1 MPSTRQTLLHRVR
14 DPGDR
19 EAWAEFFELYAPLLE
34 GYARAHGLARDD
46 AEEVRDQCL
55 EVLSRKLRD
64 FEYERARGSFSAW
77 LHRIAHA
84 KVIDLVRARKV
95 RARESVELSALAA
108 AGVDPDE
115 RWERQWR
122 AEHLRYAL
130 ARVQQDEPEERFR
143 VFEMLLVDELSVP
156 EVCARAGLRT
166 TQVYKIKASVL
177 KKVRAV
183 LERLGTG
190 AEHAG

>member
-1 MPSTRQTLLHRVR
+1 MKTTRQTLLHRVR
-14 DPGDR
+14 DPADR
-19 EAWAEFFELYAPLLE
+19 EAWEEFFELYSPLLE

-55 EVLSRKLRD
+55 EVLARKLPT

-95 RARESVELSALAA
+95 RARESVELVSLPA
-108 AGVDPDE
+108 AGAELDE

-130 ARVQQDEPEERFR
+130 ARVQREEPDERFR
-143 VFEMLLVDELSVP
+143 VFELLLVDELSVP
-156 EVCARAGLRT
+156 EVCARTGLRV
-166 TQVYKIKASVL
+166 TQVYKIKAGVL
-177 KKVRAV
+177 KRVRAV
-183 LERLGTG
+183 LERLGTQ
-190 AEHAG
+190 ADRLA

>member
-1 MPSTRQTLLHRVR
+1 MTTTRRTLLHRVR
-14 DPGDR
+14 DPADR
-19 EAWAEFFELYAPLLE
+19 EAWEQFFELYAPLLE

-55 EVLSRKLRD
+55 EVLARKLPS
-64 FEYERARGSFSAW
+64 FEYRRERGSFSAW
-77 LHRIAHA
+77 LHRIARA

-95 RARESVELSALAA
+95 RKRESVELARLPDAGAA
-108 AGVDPDE
+108 AEE

-130 ARVQQDEPEERFR
+130 ATVRRSEPEERYR
-143 VFEMLLVDELSVP
+143 VFELLLVEELSVA
-156 EVCARAGLRT
+156 EVCAKTGLRAS
-166 TQVYKIKASVL
+166 QVYKLKGALL
-177 KKVRAV
+177 KKVRAT

-190 AEHAG
+190 AGLG

>member
-1 MPSTRQTLLHRVR
+1 MTTTRQTLLHRVR
-14 DPGDR
+14 DPADR
-19 EAWAEFFELYAPLLE
+19 EAWDEFFELYAPLLE

-64 FEYERARGSFSAW
+64 FEYERSRGSLSAW

-84 KVIDLVRARKV
+84 KAIDLVRARKV
-95 RARESVELSALAA
+95 RARESVALDGLAA
-108 AGVDPDE
+108 ASTDPDQH
-115 RWERQWR
+115 WERQWR

-130 ARVQQDEPEERFR
+130 ACVQQEEPEERFR
-143 VFEMLLVDELSVP
+143 VFEMLLVEETPVP
-156 EVCARAGLRT
+156 EVCERTGLRA
-166 TQVYKIKASVL
+166 TQVYKIKANVL
-177 KKVRAV
+177 RKVRAV

-190 AEHAG
+190 AEAS

>member
-1 MPSTRQTLLHRVR
+1 MRATRHTLLHRVR
-14 DPGDR
+14 DPADR
-19 EAWAEFFELYAPLLE
+19 EAWNEFFELYAPLLE

-46 AEEVRDQCL
+46 AEEIRDQCL
-55 EVLSRKLRD
+55 ELLSRKLPG
-64 FEYERARGSFSAW
+64 FEYERERGSFSSW

-95 RARESVELSALAA
+95 RARESVELTTLAA
-108 AGVDPDE
+108 AGEDPD
-115 RWERQWR
+115 RHWERQWR

-130 ARVQQDEPEERFR
+130 ARVQRDEPPARFR
-143 VFEMLLVDELSVP
+143 VFERLLVDELSVP
-156 EVCARAGLRT
+156 EVCAESGLSA

-177 KKVRAV
+177 QKVRAV

-190 AEHAG
+190 AEATG